1 MGCADMAEA
10 KPIASLSPT
19 LLARKGGARP
29 AIRSAQPELTQ
40 TEDAGE
46 ASRESATRR
55 GRNQAG
61 AKVVTL
67 NTVRIAA
74 PAGKGNV
81 LRRQRERLSEQFANG
96 AKPRQIASA
105 ASAKERPAAF
115 TLRLDADR
123 HLRLRLASALA
134 GRSAQQLVVEALDSM
149 LASLPEL
156 TAKAA
161 RAGKQRQIPQKGDTP

>member
-1 MGCADMAEA
+1 MAEA

-29 AIRSAQPELTQ
+29 AIRSFQADLTQ
-40 TEDAGE
+40 SEDAGE
-46 ASRESATRR
+46 ASREIAAKRS
-55 GRNQAG
+55 RNPAG
-61 AKVVTL
+61 SKVVAL
-67 NTVRIAA
+67 DTVRIAA
-74 PAGKGNV
+74 PTGKAPF
-81 LRRQRERLSEQFANG
+81 LRNQRERLAEQIIKG
-96 AKPRQIASA
+96 AKPRA
-105 ASAKERPAAF
+105 ATDAAPVQERLAAF
-115 TLRLDADR
+115 TLRLNADR

-161 RAGKQRQIPQKGDTP
+161 RASRQHHVPQKGDTP